1 MDDIGS
7 RELFAIKNRY
17 KDENLYH
24 RRSLLE
30 KKNDLNFWRDEM
42 KVLEDKHERNV
53 YDRFAKN
60 DKTLLQERIEAK
72 QENLALKNHH
82 RYKIEKPDVYKNYGV
97 QKFSSTLDVYP
108 VTQSSKRSG
117 EMNLNRNIL

>member
-1 MDDIGS
+1 MAFATVSGLGVLDNTFKQQVIKNSQPRKTLEMDDIGS

-60 DKTLLQERIEAK
+60 DKTLLQERIEA
-72 QENLALKNHH
+72 
-82 RYKIEKPDVYKNYGV
+82 
-97 QKFSSTLDVYP
+97 
-108 VTQSSKRSG
+108 
-117 EMNLNRNIL
+117 